1 MYDIIVIGG
10 GTAGLTAALYARRAG
25 KSVLV
30 AETENIGGQI
40 TYAPEVENYPGIMN
54 ISGSEFVD
62 NLYNQVISHGA
73 EVVIENVLEIKNGE
87 KEKRVITEDGEYLC
101 KSIIIATG
109 VKRRLLGVEREEDFT
124 GAGVSYCAICDG
136 AFFKNRDVAVVGGGN
151 TAVEDA
157 IYLSAFC
164 KNVYLIHRRDA
175 FRAEARHVDVLYE
188 KENIKLVL
196 DATVEELLGEGELE
210 GVKLKNTKTGDVSTI
225 FVEGVFVAIG
235 QVPSNGIFENIVK
248 LDESGFIAA
257 GEDCKTSAAGIFT
270 AGDCRTKE
278 IRQLSTAAADG
289 AVAALAACSYIDS
302 L

>member
-124 GAGVSYCAICDG
+124 GAGVSYCALCDG

-175 FRAEARHVDVLYE
+175 FRAEARLVDVLYE

-196 DATVEELLGEGELE
+196 DATVEELLGDGELE

-235 QVPSNGIFENIVK
+235 QVPSNDMDSNFRPVDPDGELVNIAKTIGISF
-248 LDESGFIAA
+248 
-257 GEDCKTSAAGIFT
+257 GEAK
-270 AGDCRTKE
+270 
-278 IRQLSTAAADG
+278 
-289 AVAALAACSYIDS
+289 
-302 L
+302 